1 MVSGLGI
8 AARGEPFLV
17 PTVQGQPLGVTFRI
31 RSERGALMPS
41 PLEDHFG
48 ATLDLGLALAG
59 RNLNLLVFRGFA
71 SLEQL
76 AAISAPDVF
85 DPVTNVNGTQR
96 FLDKKHADSCFK
108 YAVGSSEAMAIVDP
122 RAFPEIILNARD
134 AQVVEVYQADDPDYL
149 LDVNSFTTDAEF
161 GNSVVGLRIRVSDLD
176 YPHPTK
182 NPQIS
187 RVDGNHRLSGAD
199 VESLLR
205 GDAAETVPVS
215 FCLYLQLTT
224 DQEIKLFKDINGE
237 HVGMDVN
244 HLVSAAIRI
253 GGDSLREDPDK
264 VHIWMA
270 DQLTAPGM
278 AFADM
283 VFYGGSKEGSKK
295 KYGKLQPL
303 KLNTLAS
310 TIKVQLA
317 AANVMRSNKAFTPE
331 RQLEIVDGY
340 WKAVREVFP
349 DEWADKN
356 KYILL
361 QTIGLT
367 GFARLGGVLIDR
379 AIQDGSASQSAFEV
393 YFQAIKREVDLS
405 RGSKE
410 WEGVAGAGGGR
421 KVADVLLGAATSEAI
436 AVEKVLK
443 SLGGNDGEVEQA
455 LDRE

>member
-1 MVSGLGI
+1 M
-8 AARGEPFLV
+8 AN
-17 PTVQGQPLGVTFRI
+17 
-31 RSERGALMPS
+31 

-48 ATLDLGLALAG
+48 TTLDLGLAIAG

-76 AAISAPDVF
+76 AAISAPDVC
-85 DPVTNVNGTQR
+85 DPVTNPNGTQR
-96 FLDKKHADSCFK
+96 FLDAKHAEKCFQ
-108 YAVGSSEAMAIVDP
+108 YAVGSSEATAIIDP

-134 AQVVEVYQADDPDYL
+134 AQVVEVYQADDPEYL
-149 LDVNSFTTDAEF
+149 LDINSFTTDSEF
-161 GNSVVGLRIRVSDLD
+161 GNSIVGIRIRIADLD

-199 VESLLR
+199 VESVLR
-205 GDAAETVPVS
+205 GDSADTVPVS
-215 FCLYLQLTT
+215 YCMYLQLTT
-224 DQEIKLFKDINGE
+224 EQEIKLFKDINGE

-253 GGDSLREDPDK
+253 KGDALKDDPDN

-270 DQLTAPGM
+270 DKLTGPGM

-331 RQLEIVDGY
+331 RELEIIDGY

-379 AIQDGSASQSAFEV
+379 AIQEGSANQAAFEV
-393 YFQAIKREVDLS
+393 YFQAIKRQVDLS
-405 RGSKE
+405 RSSKE

-421 KVADVLLGAATSEAI
+421 KVSDVLLGAATSEAI

-443 SLGGNDGEVEQA
+443 SLGSREGEIEEA
-455 LDRE
+455 LDEE